1 MDWLGLPVEIWDYIF
16 SFLKGHSFPH
26 KELSLTCQHF
36 HSLVQYVE
44 LCSCSWCTIEQ
55 VIASTVGLPRGEV
68 KRALKRNNNNM
79 ITAIAEL
86 EQTKLLDS
94 CVISDL
100 V

>member
-1 MDWLGLPVEIWDYIF
+1 M
-16 SFLKGHSFPH
+16 
-26 KELSLTCQHF
+26 
-36 HSLVQYVE
+36 
-44 LCSCSWCTIEQ
+44 
-55 VIASTVGLPRGEV
+55 